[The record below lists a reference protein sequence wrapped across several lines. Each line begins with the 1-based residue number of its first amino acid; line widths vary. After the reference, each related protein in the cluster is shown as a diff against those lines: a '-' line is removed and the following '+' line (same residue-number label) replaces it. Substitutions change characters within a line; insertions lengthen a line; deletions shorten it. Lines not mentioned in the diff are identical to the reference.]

1 MSNADAAADG
11 MALAKLRDAVA
22 RDTGLILRLEWTE
35 CDATWS
41 IEVVDPM
48 TDTGGATAAAKGY
61 TSLAAACKATL
72 QDLSRE
78 RER

>member
-1 MSNADAAADG
+1 MIDTDAAADG

-35 CDATWS
+35 CDATWR
-41 IEVVDPM
+41 IEVFDPM
-48 TDTGGATAAAKGY
+48 AGTGRATAAAKGY
-61 TSLAAACKATL
+61 TSLAAACEATL
-72 QDLSRE
+72 QDLARE